1 MDAEIAR
8 SRGPWIEQIKY
19 RLATR
24 RWFLEPSFYY
34 WTGWAFLA
42 RMLIG
47 MALFKW
53 GILTAQAARK
63 TYRRILLFIGVPGLV
78 ISILSWV
85 LHSHFDWDMKY
96 SFFLGYMLTDWGGIF
111 LAIGLIAGLMLVY
124 LSGRLKGLL
133 NGLASVG
140 RMALTNYLMQGII
153 CFFIF
158 CNPGLGLCGQV
169 ERTGQFLIV
178 VAIWVFQF
186 WYSGLW
192 LKHFRFGPFEW
203 LWRSLTYW
211 KIQPLR
217 RSHPE

>member
-1 MDAEIAR
+1 
-8 SRGPWIEQIKY
+8 
-19 RLATR
+19 
-24 RWFLEPSFYY
+24 
-34 WTGWAFLA
+34 
-42 RMLIG
+42 MLIG

-53 GILTAQAARK
+53 GILTAKSAK
-63 TYRRILLFIGVPGLV
+63 KIYRRTLIFIGVPGLI

-85 LHSHFDWDMKY
+85 LHTHFNWKMTY
-96 SFFLGYMLTDWGGIF
+96 SFFLGYMITDWGGIF

-124 LSGRLKGLL
+124 QSGRLKRLL
-133 NGLASVG
+133 TGLASVG
-140 RMALTNYLMQGII
+140 RMALTNYLMQGILS
-153 CFFIF
+153 FFIF
-158 CNPGLGLCGQV
+158 FKPGLGLCGRV

-217 RSHPE
+217 RGHSERNWG